1 MTSAGEEAT
10 LDSGESS
17 VDPLLQRLRA
27 GDERALAEAFDLH
40 RERLWRT
47 IQFRIDR
54 RLAARVDPEDVLQE
68 AYLGAAQR
76 LAHLLKEPT
85 WSLYL
90 WLRWMVMQTLVD
102 VHRRHLGAGRRD
114 ASREASLTF
123 VGDCPATSVSLA
135 GQLAGSMTPPS
146 QAAARAEL
154 RVRLEAALATMSP
167 LDQEIIALRHFEDL
181 SNVEAANVLGLQSTA
196 ASNRYVRA
204 IARLKEVL
212 AAAGWT
218 DSMD

>member
-1 MTSAGEEAT
+1 MV
-10 LDSGESS
+10 LSGEPSGAEAGGAPA
-17 VDPLLQRLRA
+17 DALLERLKA
-27 GDERALAEAFDLH
+27 GDERALADAFDQH
-40 RERLWRT
+40 RDRLWRT
-47 IQFRIDR
+47 IQFRLDR
-54 RLAARVDPEDVLQE
+54 RLAPRVDPEDVLQE

-76 LAHLLKEPT
+76 LAHLMKEPT

-90 WLRWMVMQTLVD
+90 WLRWIVLQTLVD
-102 VHRRHLGAGRRD
+102 VHRRHLGAGRRNI
-114 ASREASLTF
+114 SREATRVAAGES
-123 VGDCPATSVSLA
+123 PSTSVSLA

-154 RVRLEAALATMSP
+154 RVRLEAALATMAP

-181 SNVEAANVLGLQSTA
+181 SNVEAASVLGLQPTA

-212 AAAGWT
+212 SAAGWT
-218 DSMD
+218 ESI